1 MAKRVSTVCQYALL
15 NFGIHWTVPSFLL
28 YSVFTR
34 LVFHF
39 TLCAFP
45 PSPCTLYRDVPV
57 RAGNPSSLKCTRTV
71 FFFDASFFQVI
82 ILFRI
87 HFFIVEE
94 VFSSPVDE
102 FIILP
107 IFQFVNT
114 FCEKN
119 IIIFI
124 FFLFGSNYLKF
135 QSKQEKRKSL
145 ISC

>member
-1 MAKRVSTVCQYALL
+1 MGRKNVLCVALFFYRGLYASKSEMESELHILTIHNNICSENIRMAKRVSTVCQYALL

-45 PSPCTLYRDVPV
+45 PSLCTLYRNVPV

-82 ILFRI
+82 I
-87 HFFIVEE
+87 
-94 VFSSPVDE
+94 
-102 FIILP
+102 
-107 IFQFVNT
+107 
-114 FCEKN
+114 
-119 IIIFI
+119 
-124 FFLFGSNYLKF
+124 
-135 QSKQEKRKSL
+135 
-145 ISC
+145 